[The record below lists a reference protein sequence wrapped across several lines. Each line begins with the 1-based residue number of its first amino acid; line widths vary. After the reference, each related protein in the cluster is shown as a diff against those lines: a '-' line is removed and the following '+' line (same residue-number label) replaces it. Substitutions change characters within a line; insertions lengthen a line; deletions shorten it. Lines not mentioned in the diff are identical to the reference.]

1 MRQSRAKAHGIKTK
15 KVEDTMQKKT
25 AGRLEKK
32 PNKWTTQ
39 TDRRPG
45 EVYATVVWKCDQRE
59 KGDMRAIREAIWV
72 TFFFSQRP
80 N

>member
-1 MRQSRAKAHGIKTK
+1 M
-15 KVEDTMQKKT
+15 
-25 AGRLEKK
+25 EKK

-72 TFFFSQRP
+72 TFFFLTKAQLMNNQFTTSALTPGVRT
-80 N
+80 